1 MEGGR
6 NMLDFHP
13 EYMIKNLLQSV
24 ISINNQ
30 ASISNSVDIKLDRV
44 LFALDYLNEKIDVLT
59 VHHLRA
65 FIQEVNNQRT
75 QILDDT
81 QADLLIHQADS
92 ILSQI
97 Q

>member
-1 MEGGR
+1 
-6 NMLDFHP
+6 MLDFHP

-30 ASISNSVDIKLDRV
+30 AAISNTVDEKLDRV
-44 LFALDYLNEKIDVLT
+44 LFALEYHNEKIDVLT
-59 VHHLRA
+59 VHHLKA

-75 QILDDT
+75 LKLDDT
-81 QADLLIHQADS
+81 QADLLVKQADS
-92 ILSQI
+92 ILSQMS

>member
-1 MEGGR
+1 
-6 NMLDFHP
+6 MLDFHP

-59 VHHLRA
+59 VHHLKA
-65 FIQEVNNQRT
+65 FVQEVNNQRT
-75 QILDDT
+75 RILDDA
-81 QADLLIHQADS
+81 QADLLIQQADS

>member
-1 MEGGR
+1 
-6 NMLDFHP
+6 MLDFHP

-24 ISINNQ
+24 ISINGK

-59 VHHLRA
+59 VHHLKA
-65 FIQEVNNQRT
+65 FIQEVNNQRK
-75 QILDDT
+75 QKLDDA
-81 QADLLIHQADS
+81 QADLLIQQADS